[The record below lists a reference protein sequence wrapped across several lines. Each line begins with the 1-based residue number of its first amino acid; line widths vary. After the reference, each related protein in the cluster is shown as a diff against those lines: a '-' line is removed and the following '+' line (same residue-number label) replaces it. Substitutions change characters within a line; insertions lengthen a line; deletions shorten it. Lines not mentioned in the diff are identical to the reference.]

1 MTELVAISETE
12 RKILSIIRPT
22 VKQMGFDIIRVK
34 YSIKGTATVQI
45 MIEKSDGT
53 IEIEI
58 VPEYLRQFQHF

>member
-34 YSIKGTATVQI
+34 FNKRNSNGTNYDR
-45 MIEKSDGT
+45 KSDGT
-53 IEIEI
+53 IEIDDCAR
-58 VPEYLRQFQHF
+58 VLRQFQHF